1 MTPSATACSKGL
13 KLLAER
19 ESSART
25 YARTFDRLFTRGSLS
40 TVWDSEGRDYIDL
53 LACAGALPLG
63 HNHPCVMAAV
73 GEFLGAGHLQ
83 QGLDLA
89 TPTKLEFVE
98 QLLRTLPPAF
108 ARDCRLQFCGPT
120 GADAVE
126 AALKLFKTA
135 TGRHAVIAF
144 HGAYHGMTA
153 GAMGLMGNLGPKT
166 PVPHASAHAHFFPF
180 PFPHARHCPFGVG
193 GEEGETLGL
202 RYLDRALGDP
212 ESGITSPA
220 LVMVEAIQG
229 EGGCIP
235 ASARWLRGLREITAR
250 HNIPLVIDEVQ
261 TGFGRSGH
269 MFAHEI
275 AGIVPDAI
283 VLSKALGG
291 GFPLAVLAY
300 HQRHDAWLPGAHAG
314 TFRGNQIALAAG
326 AATMRFL
333 RDHDLPARA
342 AASGERL
349 RQGLRELADT
359 FPCLGDIRGRGLMLG
374 LEVVNPL
381 DGAPDGALARRL
393 RRACFH
399 QGVIV
404 ETGGRHGAVMRLL
417 PALTISDA
425 DIDTA
430 VRRIGEAL
438 RACVAEPEPEPAAA

>member
-1 MTPSATACSKGL
+1 MSPSATACSEGL
-13 KLLAER
+13 RLIAER
-19 ESSART
+19 ESNART

-63 HNHPCVMAAV
+63 HNHPAVMAAV
-73 GEFLGAGHLQ
+73 SDFLGAGHLQ

-89 TPTKLEFVE
+89 TPAKLDFIE

-108 ARDCRLQFCGPT
+108 ARDCRLQFCGPS

-135 TGRHAVIAF
+135 TGRRSVIAF

-153 GAMGLMGNLGPKT
+153 GAMGLMGNLRPKT
-166 PVPHASAHAHFFPF
+166 PAPLPGADVHFFPF
-180 PFPHARHCPFGVG
+180 PFPHARQCPFGVG
-193 GEEGETLGL
+193 GEEGEALGL

-212 ESGITSPA
+212 ESGITPPA
-220 LVMVEAIQG
+220 LVMVEPIQG

-250 HNIPLVIDEVQ
+250 HSIPLVVDEVQ
-261 TGFGRSGH
+261 TGFGRTGH
-269 MFAHEI
+269 LFAHEI

-333 RDHDLPARA
+333 REHDLPARA
-342 AASGERL
+342 TASGERL
-349 RQGLRELADT
+349 RQGLSQLANR
-359 FPCLGDIRGRGLMLG
+359 FACIGEVRGRGLMLG
-374 LEVVNPL
+374 MEIVNEQN
-381 DGAPDGALARRL
+381 GAPDGVLARSL
-393 RRACFH
+393 KRACFH

-417 PALTISDA
+417 PALTISDT

-430 VRRIGEAL
+430 LQRIAEAL
-438 RACVAEPEPEPAAA
+438 RVCTAQCEPAAA

>member
-13 KLLAER
+13 KLIAER

-63 HNHPCVMAAV
+63 HNHPYVMAAV

-89 TPTKLEFVE
+89 TPTKLAFVE
-98 QLLRTLPPAF
+98 QLLRTLPSAF

-166 PVPHASAHAHFFPF
+166 PVPHASADAHFFPF

-212 ESGITSPA
+212 ESGITPPA

-261 TGFGRSGH
+261 TGFGRSGQ

-333 RDHDLPARA
+333 RNHDLPARA

-374 LEVVNPL
+374 LEIVNAR
-381 DGAPDGALARRL
+381 DGTLDGALARRL
-393 RRACFH
+393 KRACFH

-438 RACVAEPEPEPAAA
+438 RACVAEPEPAAA

>member
-1 MTPSATACSKGL
+1 MSPFATACSEGL
-13 KLLAER
+13 RLIAER
-19 ESSART
+19 ESNART

-63 HNHPCVMAAV
+63 HNHPAVMAAV
-73 GEFLGAGHLQ
+73 SDFLGAGHLQ

-89 TPTKLEFVE
+89 TPPKLDFIE

-108 ARDCRLQFCGPT
+108 ARDCRLQFCGPS

-135 TGRHAVIAF
+135 TGRRSVIAF
-144 HGAYHGMTA
+144 HGAYHGMTS

-166 PVPHASAHAHFFPF
+166 PAPLPGADVHFFPF
-180 PFPHARHCPFGVG
+180 PFPHARQCPFGVG
-193 GEEGETLGL
+193 GEEGEALGL
-202 RYLDRALGDP
+202 RYLDRALADP
-212 ESGITSPA
+212 ESGITPPA
-220 LVMVEAIQG
+220 LVMVEPIQG

-235 ASARWLRGLREITAR
+235 ASPRWLRGLREITAR
-250 HNIPLVIDEVQ
+250 HSIPLVVDEVQ
-261 TGFGRSGH
+261 TGFGRTGH
-269 MFAHEI
+269 LFAHEI

-333 RDHDLPARA
+333 RDHALPARA
-342 AASGERL
+342 TASGERL
-349 RQGLRELADT
+349 RQGLSQLAKR
-359 FPCLGDIRGRGLMLG
+359 FACIGEVRGRGLMLG
-374 LEVVNPL
+374 MEIVNEQN
-381 DGAPDGALARRL
+381 GAPDGALARRL
-393 RRACFH
+393 KRACFH

-417 PALTISDA
+417 PALTISDT

-430 VRRIGEAL
+430 LQRIGEAL
-438 RACVAEPEPEPAAA
+438 RVCVAEREPAAA

>member
-1 MTPSATACSKGL
+1 MSPPATAGSDGL
-13 KLLAER
+13 RLIAER

-25 YARTFDRLFTRGSLS
+25 YARTFDRLFTRGTLS

-63 HNHPCVMAAV
+63 HNHPAIMAAA
-73 GEFLGAGHLQ
+73 GDFLGAGQLQ

-89 TPTKLEFVE
+89 TPAKLEFID

-108 ARDCRLQFCGPT
+108 ARECRLQFCGPS

-135 TGRHAVIAF
+135 TGRRSVIAF

-166 PVPHASAHAHFFPF
+166 PVAPPGADVHFFPF

-212 ESGITSPA
+212 ESGITPPA

-250 HNIPLVIDEVQ
+250 HGIALVIDEVQ
-261 TGFGRSGH
+261 TGFGRSGQ

-291 GFPLAVLAY
+291 GFPLAVLAF
-300 HQRHDAWLPGAHAG
+300 HQRHDRWLPGAHAG
-314 TFRGNQIALAAG
+314 TFRGNQIALATG

-333 RDHDLPARA
+333 RDNDLPARA
-342 AASGERL
+342 TASGERL
-349 RQGLRELADT
+349 QRGLRALADSV
-359 FPCLGDIRGRGLMLG
+359 PCIGDIRGRGLMLG
-374 LEVVNPL
+374 MEIVNAR
-381 DGAPDGALARRL
+381 DGTADGALARRIK
-393 RRACFH
+393 RACFH

-404 ETGGRHGAVMRLL
+404 ETGGRHGAVVRLL

-425 DIDTA
+425 DIDKA
-430 VRRIGEAL
+430 LRRIAAAVK
-438 RACVAEPEPEPAAA
+438 ACVVDPEPTTA